1 MKVVQ
6 VITIIISK
14 KSYSTYSL
22 ALQFRLWRTFL
33 MKIILAP
40 DSFKEN
46 LTSLQVATA
55 LEKGVK
61 RVLPKANC
69 IKVPMADGG
78 EGTVQSL
85 VDGTG
90 GKFLRKKV
98 IGPAGNKVSA
108 RYGMLADGETAV
120 IEMAEASGLHLV
132 SGKTQNPLKTTSYGT
147 GELML
152 EAAKR
157 GAKKIIIGIG
167 GSATNDGGIGM
178 AQALGVRFL
187 NKRGQEITE
196 LGAGGMINKIG
207 SIDIKNLNPL
217 IKKVKIIVACDVNNP
232 LCGKKGASTVFG
244 PQKGATPAMVKTLD
258 ANLKHLATII
268 KKDLKKSVVSVKGA
282 GAAGGLG
289 AGLFAFTNAK
299 MKSGVDIVIEAT
311 ELHKHLRGA
320 DLVITGEGRVDFQ
333 TAFGKTPSGVA
344 KAARKHRVPTVAI
357 GGGITDDANGVFT
370 HGIDGLE
377 SACARD
383 MSLDVAISH
392 SKPHLTNAAERVV
405 RLILIGKKMA
415 MSKRRERK

>member
-1 MKVVQ
+1 
-6 VITIIISK
+6 
-14 KSYSTYSL
+14 
-22 ALQFRLWRTFL
+22 

-40 DSFKEN
+40 DSFKGN
-46 LTSLQVATA
+46 LTSLQVAAA
-55 LEKGVK
+55 LEKGIR

-85 VDGTG
+85 VDATG

-98 IGPAGNKVSA
+98 TGPAGNSVSA
-108 RYGMLADGETAV
+108 RYGMLSDGETAV

-132 SGKTQNPLKTTSYGT
+132 SGKQKNPLKTTTYGT

-152 EAAKR
+152 DAAKR

-167 GSATNDGGIGM
+167 GSATNDGGVGM

-187 NKRGQEITE
+187 NKQGRVINE
-196 LGAGGMINKIG
+196 LGAGGMINKIA
-207 SIDIKNLNPL
+207 SIDMKDLNPL
-217 IKKVKIIVACDVNNP
+217 IKKTKVIVACDVTNP
-232 LCGKKGASTVFG
+232 LCGKNGASNVFG

-258 ANLKHLATII
+258 QNLKHLGTII
-268 KKDLKKSVVSVKGA
+268 KKDLKKNVANVKGA

-289 AGLFAFTNAK
+289 AGLVAFTK
-299 MKSGVDIVIEAT
+299 VRMKSGVDIVIEAT
-311 ELHKHLRGA
+311 ELNKHLKGA

-344 KAARKHRVPTVAI
+344 KTARKHRVPTVAI
-357 GGGITDDANGVFT
+357 GGGITDDANGVFK

-383 MSLDVAISH
+383 MTLEVAINH
-392 SKPHLTNAAERVV
+392 SKAHLTNAAERVI
-405 RLILIGKKMA
+405 RLILIGKKMGT
-415 MSKRRERK
+415 SKSRKRK